1 MVDGSLFFGMT
12 TNRMDMNKIINSLLT
27 CVFSTVIIST
37 AAAQNNPDELIV
49 CGSDEVF
56 VLDMSIIEDGL
67 PKKVWSWTAA
77 GRTEIPATIRSQFN
91 TIDECKPVNQGHRI
105 LITSS
110 GGGVALV
117 ERNNG
122 EVIFY
127 ASLPNAHSAELLPNN
142 RLAVAVSGHSQGNR
156 LVIYDLVSPNN
167 ELLSDSLPS
176 GHGVVWD
183 QKRQLL
189 WALADKQLKVYKL
202 IEWDSSTPSIL
213 LYKIYKLPEG
223 GGHDLYP
230 VPGSSSMTVTTKN
243 HCWIF
248 DRDNASFVLH
258 PLLSEKRSVK
268 SISISLI
275 SNQLVYIQADTSWW
289 SENLRFLVPEKNI
302 YYKNQHFYKARWNVI
317 SN

>member
-110 GGGVALV
+110 GGGVAL
-117 ERNNG
+117 
-122 EVIFY
+122 
-127 ASLPNAHSAELLPNN
+127 
-142 RLAVAVSGHSQGNR
+142 
-156 LVIYDLVSPNN
+156 
-167 ELLSDSLPS
+167 
-176 GHGVVWD
+176 
-183 QKRQLL
+183 
-189 WALADKQLKVYKL
+189 ADKQLKVYKL

-213 LYKIYKLPEG
+213 LYKIYRLPEG

-230 VPGSSSMTVTTKN
+230 VPGSSLMTVTTKN

-258 PLLSEKRSVK
+258 PFLSEKRSVK

-302 YYKNQHFYKARWNVI
+302 YYKNQHLYKARWNVI